1 MTVTGR
7 RSAATP
13 AAFCAGVDGGD
24 ARGTEGPAGGEEFR
38 AAIASRSLAD
48 ARQLSREFFEI
59 VGVQAK
65 QNDSDDRVLAKG
77 GFILAQTEIPEP
89 NPDIHGRLH
98 LGNWDIARTAL
109 CKDRNNGFGHKQRS
123 ELLGATCAFDRRL
136 LSLRFPGSKG
146 SI

>member
-24 ARGTEGPAGGEEFR
+24 ARGTEGPGGRRGVQGGDRVEK
-38 AAIASRSLAD
+38 LAPMPD
-48 ARQLSREFFEI
+48 NCHAEVFEI

-65 QNDSDDRVLAKG
+65 QNVSVDRVLAKG
-77 GFILAQTEIPEP
+77 GFILAQTEVPEP

-98 LGNWDIARTAL
+98 LGNWDIRPHSTV
-109 CKDRNNGFGHKQRS
+109 
-123 ELLGATCAFDRRL
+123 
-136 LSLRFPGSKG
+136 
-146 SI
+146 

>member
-1 MTVTGR
+1 MPDNCH
-7 RSAATP
+7 A
-13 AAFCAGVDGGD
+13 
-24 ARGTEGPAGGEEFR
+24 
-38 AAIASRSLAD
+38 
-48 ARQLSREFFEI
+48 EFFEI

-65 QNDSDDRVLAKG
+65 QNVSDDRVLAKG

-109 CKDRNNGFGHKQRS
+109 CKGRNNGFGREQRS

-136 LSLRFPGSKG
+136 LSYASRPFVGRVLKGSKG